1 MAADGD
7 AEQNDS
13 PRDSPMALSIQRHQY
28 SMSKKENEQIA
39 SKTVYTLS
47 DVTKDPC
54 LEGKKGETLSQDV
67 KTSVKTKWLIVGQ
80 KPMNQDVQSV
90 IVSYNDHPECLL
102 LVIGNNVN
110 NKTSKLT
117 KFQRFSD
124 SQTLKDLI
132 QQSSS
137 KNLRYKD
144 YSTEATKR
152 LKEVLTKEAGY
163 LQILDKYVGLSKS
176 TLGLSDDISLVSL
189 KNALKLLQYE
199 EIIEITYALIQQKQP
214 RGLKHF
220 STISL
225 LDQIKMLTD
234 GHQDSER
241 IAHLFVMLIT
251 LAPAIILP
259 RQSEIVLSYVKLSDI
274 LLSHLDQFPE
284 VCVQYTWDMM

>member
-7 AEQNDS
+7 AEQN
-13 PRDSPMALSIQRHQY
+13 DSPMALSIQRHQY
-28 SMSKKENEQIA
+28 SMNKKENKQIA

-47 DVTKDPC
+47 DVTKDLC
-54 LEGKKGETLSQDV
+54 LEGKKRETPSQDV

-80 KPMNQDVQSV
+80 KPTIQDVQSV
-90 IVSYNDHPECLL
+90 IVSYNDRTECLL

-110 NKTSKLT
+110 NKTLKLT
-117 KFQRFSD
+117 KSQRFSD
-124 SQTLKDLI
+124 SQILNDLI

-137 KNLRYKD
+137 IKSRYKD

-163 LQILDKYVGLSKS
+163 LQILNKYIGLSKS

-199 EIIEITYALIQQKQP
+199 EIIEITHALTQQKQP

-220 STISL
+220 PAISL
-225 LDQIKMLTD
+225 LDQIKNLTD

-241 IAHLFVMLIT
+241 IAHLFGMLIS
-251 LAPAIILP
+251 LAPGIILP
-259 RQSEIVLSYVKLSDI
+259 QQSKIILSHVKLSDI
-274 LLSHLDQFPE
+274 LLSLVDQFSE